1 MINDD
6 FLEELMESEEQEENM
21 TEEELKNI
29 YGEIP
34 ENIENLPGEHS
45 LNDAIEGTLEE
56 DKDVIFNE
64 ISE

>member
-6 FLEELMESEEQEENM
+6 FLEELMKSEEQEENM